1 MDKEKI
7 ALYADGFAKN
17 MDTPYTGEEIA
28 QVFNTFFR
36 KFRQYTGREHPEMSK
51 EQMKSIAIK
60 MPVYSPYTQNEE
72 IRAGRACEI
81 LPEQYSR
88 IMDNYFNSRYRECN
102 YHMHHFMAG
111 AIRRNAAERARIVQP
126 GESPVHI
133 RKA

>member
-1 MDKEKI
+1 MDKETI
-7 ALYADGFAKN
+7 AAYSNGFARELV
-17 MDTPYTGEEIA
+17 TPYTGEEIA

-36 KFRQYTGREHPEMSK
+36 KFRQYTGREHPDMSPA
-51 EQMKSIAIK
+51 QMRGIAAKMAVYGPYSKS
-60 MPVYSPYTQNEE
+60 EH

-111 AIRRNAAERARIVQP
+111 QIRRNAAERARIIQP

-133 RKA
+133 RKQ